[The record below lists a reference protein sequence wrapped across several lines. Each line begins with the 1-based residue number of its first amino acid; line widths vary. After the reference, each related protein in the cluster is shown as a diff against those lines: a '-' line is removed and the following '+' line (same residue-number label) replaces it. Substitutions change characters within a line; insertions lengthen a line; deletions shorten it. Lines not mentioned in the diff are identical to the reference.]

1 MQLSKLKIVVAGG
14 AISLPSSYTRG
25 YNFMYRC
32 TSWLKHAL
40 IVINSHMLR
49 DEPFKEKLGHAEAVK
64 KNKYLVLQ
72 K

>member
-14 AISLPSSYTRG
+14 AISLPSSYRRG
-25 YNFMYRC
+25 YNFTHRC

-49 DEPFKEKLGHAEAVK
+49 DEPLKEKLGNAEAVK